1 MTPLREI
8 VDTIQES
15 VARLEDDLKVHPW
28 GIMRIFNLLESF
40 VIPSILAFFILNI
53 H

>member
-8 VDTIQES
+8 VDTIQEG

-28 GIMRIFNLLESF
+28 GIMSIFNLLESF
-40 VIPSILAFFILNI
+40 VIPSVLAFFILNI
-53 H
+53 Y